1 MNLQWI
7 RRALLPLLL
16 LLAGG
21 TASAQVTGRNFD
33 HLTTG
38 FELTGAH
45 RLQACES
52 CHVDA
57 VFAGTPRVC
66 AACHAQ
72 GSRIGATPKTVD
84 SRGFHGR
91 LRRVPHHVGL
101 DARKSIRSP
110 GSPRRL
116 RELPQ
121 RRAGAGQ
128 AGGSRRDQPGLFEL
142 PQQYRL
148 ESREVQPLRHHR
160 QLRLLPRRRQGHGQ
174 VGDALPDDQ
183 HLRILPFDRGL
194 GADHPHGPHAGQR
207 HLRVVP

>member
-1 MNLQWI
+1 MTLQWI
-7 RRALLPLLL
+7 RRALLPLVL

-72 GSRIGATPKTVD
+72 GSRIGATPKPSCLLYT
-84 SRGFHGR
+84 S
-91 LRRVPHHVGL
+91 
-101 DARKSIRSP
+101 DA
-110 GSPRRL
+110 
-116 RELPQ
+116 
-121 RRAGAGQ
+121 
-128 AGGSRRDQPGLFEL
+128 
-142 PQQYRL
+142 
-148 ESREVQPLRHHR
+148 
-160 QLRLLPRRRQGHGQ
+160 
-174 VGDALPDDQ
+174 
-183 HLRILPFDRGL
+183 
-194 GADHPHGPHAGQR
+194 ADE
-207 HLRVVP
+207 